1 MLTMPPVATEIQPG
15 VLHWKVTHP
24 RIGQEVS
31 SYYLA
36 ESGTLLDPMVPE
48 EGLGMF
54 GSDGVPTPQRIV
66 LTNRHHLRDSAR
78 FDAEFGC
85 SIHCNDAGLHE
96 FANGPDVEGYFVGDE
111 VSHGVVAHAMDAICP
126 DDTVLHIATAEGLLA
141 FADAVIS
148 WEGELAFVP
157 DFLMDQP
164 EIVKPKVLAAARR
177 LCELEF
183 DALLFA
189 HGDPVATGGKQALE
203 SFIQRPPDPWTG
215 MSPGA

>member
-1 MLTMPPVATEIQPG
+1 MAPVANEVQPG
-15 VLHWKVTHP
+15 VFHWKVTHP
-24 RIGQEVS
+24 RIQQEVS

-85 SIHCNDAGLHE
+85 SIHCSDAGLYE

-111 VSHGVVAHAMDAICP
+111 VAPGVVAHEMDAICP
-126 DDTVLHIATAEGLLA
+126 DDTVLHIATGGGLLA
-141 FADAVIS
+141 FADAVIN

-157 DFLMDQP
+157 DFLMDEP
-164 EIVKPKVLAAARR
+164 EIVKPKVIDAAQR